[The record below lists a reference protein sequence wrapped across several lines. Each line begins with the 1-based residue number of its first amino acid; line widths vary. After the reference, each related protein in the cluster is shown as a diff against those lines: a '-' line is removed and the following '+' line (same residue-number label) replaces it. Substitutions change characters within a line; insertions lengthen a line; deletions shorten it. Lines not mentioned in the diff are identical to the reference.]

1 MKLSRVKTIMGASQ
15 VGYCAMD
22 SKVGLELKST
32 PKIRPTELTGG
43 GPGNG
48 VTGLAMFSSSHDQK
62 DSLIRGLTT
71 SGCDGQLQAGRVYRN
86 LCGLRN
92 AKGSPFASLRA
103 KIAIISHGN

>member
-22 SKVGLELKST
+22 SNVGLGLKTT

-43 GPGNG
+43 VGSGNG

-62 DSLIRGLTT
+62 DSLIRGSST
-71 SGCDGQLQAGRVYRN
+71 SEYDSQLQAGRVYRN

-92 AKGSPFASLRA
+92 AREVEGLR
-103 KIAIISHGN
+103 KP